1 MRRPSWES
9 REHKGALV
17 CRVENEKMRDTQRES
32 SESHTSSAMYS
43 STHVYEKTFLG
54 SRKGL
59 EETFPRAYN
68 RGFLPS
74 SRMDKSCKQS
84 DIGKGIQKN
93 TASVVRQISSRR
105 NTALILSKKKKKK
118 KA

>member
-1 MRRPSWES
+1 MKRIRGDIPQS
-9 REHKGALV
+9 L
-17 CRVENEKMRDTQRES
+17 
-32 SESHTSSAMYS
+32 
-43 STHVYEKTFLG
+43 
-54 SRKGL
+54 
-59 EETFPRAYN
+59 N

-93 TASVVRQISSRR
+93 TASVVRQINSRR

-118 KA
+118 KRLKIKT